1 MAELIEFQINQDR
14 RKDLTLFLHNVR
26 RSGLYADMV
35 IDRLE
40 AHSLSGKPES
50 VVDSIFHEEPIW
62 IAKKMMQIMIEFGY
76 HYAIINENKNK

>member
-1 MAELIEFQINQDR
+1 MTELIEFKINDDR
-14 RKDLTLFLHNVR
+14 RKKELSLFLYNVR
-26 RSGLYADMV
+26 RSGLYADMI

-40 AHSLSGKPES
+40 AHIIEGKPES

-76 HYAIINENKNK
+76 HYA

>member
-1 MAELIEFQINQDR
+1 MTEFKINQDR
-14 RKDLTLFLHNVR
+14 QKKELSLFLYNVR
-26 RSGLYADMV
+26 RSGIYPDMV

-40 AHSLSGKPES
+40 AHIIEGKPQI

-76 HYAIINENKNK
+76 HYA